1 MNDTLIQDSL
11 KVAEEVASRASK
23 IDTTPNNLWMWVA
36 IGEFALIVGLVLV
49 SRIKRKSNGKQ
60 RDKKRFKEESIAQEI
75 DFNNIINS
83 SFHSNELYDK
93 LKVKCHPDRFPTD
106 PKRNEIAEKL
116 FQEITK
122 NKTDVK
128 RLHALKIEAQQKL
141 NINF

>member
-11 KVAEEVASRASK
+11 KVVEKVVAK
-23 IDTTPNNLWMWVA
+23 TTENNDSSNLWMWVS
-36 IGEFALIVGLVLV
+36 IGEFAIIFGFILAN
-49 SRIKRKSNGKQ
+49 RFKRKPNAKQ
-60 RDKKRFKEESIAQEI
+60 KFKDESLVQEV

-83 SFHSNELYDK
+83 SFHSNELYDI

-106 PKRNEIAEKL
+106 PKLNEIAEKL

-122 NKTDVK
+122 SKTNVK
-128 RLHALKIEAQQKL
+128 RLQELKIEAEQKL